1 MHYHAL
7 SRYPESDV
15 VLVNQAGQEKVIV
28 VKPNHSAT
36 WRHNLWLLAALAV
49 PSLGAGLLLR
59 SWAPGHFTAGRP

>member
-36 WRHNLWLLAALAV
+36 WRITCGCSPRW
-49 PSLGAGLLLR
+49 R
-59 SWAPGHFTAGRP
+59 CRR

>member
-7 SRYPESDV
+7 SRYPESGV

-36 WRHNLWLLAALAV
+36 WRHNLWLLAA
-49 PSLGAGLLLR
+49 
-59 SWAPGHFTAGRP
+59 